1 MRSFAAL
8 AMAGVLA
15 GALGACGGHDSSKAA
30 GDSYCSLAKQA
41 PVAVPQPPAGDP
53 QHLDLGAMN
62 KWLTDAVAPLPG
74 RTAKIVAVAPD
85 SVKTDWTSIQTA
97 QQGLVD
103 NLGDFLDPAAFA
115 TWQGLPK
122 QQQAV
127 QFLTKVLQP
136 LADLDRKAPER
147 INAEVKKDCGFDLGL
162 K

>member
-1 MRSFAAL
+1 
-8 AMAGVLA
+8 MAGLLA
-15 GALGACGGHDSSKAA
+15 GALSACGGNDADKSANA
-30 GDSYCSLAKQA
+30 TYCSLTKQA
-41 PVAVPQPPAGDP
+41 TTAVPSPPAGNP
-53 QHLDLGAMN
+53 QHLDLGAMQ
-62 KWLTDAVAPLPG
+62 KWLTDAVAPLPQ

-103 NLGDFLDPAAFA
+103 NLGDFLDPTAFA

-122 QQQAV
+122 RERAV

-136 LADLDRKAPER
+136 LGDLDQQAPER